1 MIGLNFGINKAIR
14 SQVLRNDV
22 TKKTRLDSKK
32 INKYNGLSRKEE
44 FLLEKT
50 CLEKINSN
58 FKCLCNNKARHFPQI
73 VSSSNGNLKL
83 SNCGVSLNNYKNYL
97 RNKEIDPIKI
107 SDLDQQIDCILEN
120 LKKNQIKQLDMCLD
134 GKNLCVS
141 KTGILSLIDF
151 NIASINN
158 SYTTEEIKRRLQNYG
173 MDNDSYKQYMKKRIM
188 KTIKNTM

>member
-83 SNCGVSLNNYKNYL
+83 SNCGISLNNYKNYL

>member
-83 SNCGVSLNNYKNYL
+83 SNCGISLNNYKNYL

-107 SDLDQQIDCILEN
+107 SDLDQQIDCIL
-120 LKKNQIKQLDMCLD
+120 
-134 GKNLCVS
+134 
-141 KTGILSLIDF
+141 
-151 NIASINN
+151 
-158 SYTTEEIKRRLQNYG
+158 
-173 MDNDSYKQYMKKRIM
+173 
-188 KTIKNTM
+188 

>member
-1 MIGLNFGINKAIR
+1 M
-14 SQVLRNDV
+14 LRNDV

-120 LKKNQIKQLDMCLD
+120 LKKNQIKQLDMCFD

-158 SYTTEEIKRRLQNYG
+158 
-173 MDNDSYKQYMKKRIM
+173 
-188 KTIKNTM
+188 